1 MASFWKPEA
10 CGQTV
15 LPDRSILIG
24 QKIGGKCQNWKIQ
37 MRYFEWFLNT
47 VKMWKPCGKLKKYKK
62 KKVFSA
68 FSAQQTNNRFCFSIF
83 WPILDVVILDSR
95 NLLSLLSSYTYL
107 AKIVTF
113 TSRKKRA
120 EKSRITFKKKE
131 ITFLAK
137 KMCFWEK
144 YFFRSYGK

>member
-1 MASFWKPEA
+1 MREA
-10 CGQTV
+10 Q
-15 LPDRSILIG
+15 
-24 QKIGGKCQNWKIQ
+24 
-37 MRYFEWFLNT
+37 
-47 VKMWKPCGKLKKYKK
+47 KYKK

-68 FSAQQTNNRFCFSIF
+68 FSAQTNNRFCFSIF

-120 EKSRITFKKKE
+120 EKSRITFKKKGNYIFSKE
-131 ITFLAK
+131 NVFL
-137 KMCFWEK
+137 
-144 YFFRSYGK
+144 GKVFL